1 MTRYRVTVDDQTYDV
16 EVDDPRARPVTA
28 TVSGTSY
35 TVEVDPAPAETPAPE
50 TTPAEAAPSP
60 AESPQPD
67 GGPPSEAGTPDAPSD
82 TPAAASGDASPRTM
96 NAPIPGVVAKVTA
109 RRGRTVSR
117 GDELLTI
124 DAMKMFNVMRSPW
137 AGKVTAIHVKDGD
150 QVVQGQPLVTVKPR

>member
-1 MTRYRVTVDDQTYDV
+1 
-16 EVDDPRARPVTA
+16 
-28 TVSGTSY
+28 
-35 TVEVDPAPAETPAPE
+35 
-50 TTPAEAAPSP
+50 
-60 AESPQPD
+60 
-67 GGPPSEAGTPDAPSD
+67 
-82 TPAAASGDASPRTM
+82 M